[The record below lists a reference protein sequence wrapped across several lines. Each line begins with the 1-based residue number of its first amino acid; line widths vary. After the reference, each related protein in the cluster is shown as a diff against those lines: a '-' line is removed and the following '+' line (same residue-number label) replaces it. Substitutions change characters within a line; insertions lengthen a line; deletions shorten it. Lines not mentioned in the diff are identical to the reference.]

1 MKYRMTDRETSA
13 VKRTL
18 KKSINCTLERFRKEK
33 KFPIEQIILN
43 VQGDGEEKSIKLSI
57 LTFEIM
63 KAAEVELLA
72 VFDSFSFKI
81 KSIKKMRKI
90 ASILNGKQGTPSTYF
105 MTTKEAAVLL
115 NVNQMTIWREIN
127 KKQLKAQKFGR
138 CWRISLGDLMQYLEF
153 RSNRKAGVT

>member
-1 MKYRMTDRETSA
+1 MKYKSTNREIAA
-13 VKRTL
+13 VKRAL
-18 KKSINCTLERFRKEK
+18 RKSIDYTLERFRKEK
-33 KFPIEQIILN
+33 KFPIEQIVLN
-43 VQGDGEEKSIKLSI
+43 VQGDRDEKSVKLSI

-63 KAAEVELLA
+63 KAAEVELLE
-72 VFDSFSFKI
+72 VFDSISIKI

-115 NVNQMTIWREIN
+115 NVNQMTIWREIK

-138 CWRISLGDLMQYLEF
+138 CWRISLEDLIQYFEF